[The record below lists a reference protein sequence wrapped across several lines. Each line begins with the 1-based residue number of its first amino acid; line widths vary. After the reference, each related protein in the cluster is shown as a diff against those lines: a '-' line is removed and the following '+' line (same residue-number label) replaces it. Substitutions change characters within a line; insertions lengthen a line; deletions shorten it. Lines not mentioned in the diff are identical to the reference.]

1 MELGRFELEV
11 ISDGTFRLDGGAM
24 FGTIPKPL
32 WEKIAPADDRN
43 RILLGLNIL
52 LVRTPSENILIETGL
67 GSYYDEK
74 FAYLYDVDQRTTD
87 LHHGL
92 KALGLQRADI
102 AKVILTHLHFDH
114 CGGNCFVDVT
124 GKLVPTFVNAEYLVD
139 RNEFAYA
146 QEPDVRSRPSYLAW
160 TWEPVAANGQLS
172 LTEPAAELAEGVE
185 VFPTS
190 GHTTN
195 HKSVLVRSEGKTA
208 CFLGDLVPT
217 PSHLKTNY
225 VMGYDLYPR
234 DTMRNKEK
242 VLKRAVE
249 EDWVLVFPH
258 GPKVTT
264 GRLNQDL
271 ELIPV

>member
-1 MELGRFELEV
+1 M
-11 ISDGTFRLDGGAM
+11 
-24 FGTIPKPL
+24 
-32 WEKIAPADDRN
+32 
-43 RILLGLNIL
+43 
-52 LVRTPSENILIETGL
+52 
-67 GSYYDEK
+67 
-74 FAYLYDVDQRTTD
+74 
-87 LHHGL
+87 
-92 KALGLQRADI
+92 
-102 AKVILTHLHFDH
+102 
-114 CGGNCFVDVT
+114 
-124 GKLVPTFVNAEYLVD
+124 
-139 RNEFAYA
+139 
-146 QEPDVRSRPSYLAW
+146 
-160 TWEPVAANGQLS
+160 
-172 LTEPAAELAEGVE
+172 
-185 VFPTS
+185 FPTS

-258 GPKVTT
+258 GPRATT